1 MPLYE
6 FECRGCRSQFELLVR
21 PGDSPACP
29 SCKSADLERV
39 LSLFAVSSEATRATN
54 LDRARK
60 AGAKERR
67 DRKHAEIEAIE
78 HHSH

>member
-6 FECRGCRSQFELLVR
+6 FECRGCGRQFELLVR
-21 PGDSPACP
+21 TGDSPACP
-29 SCKSADLERV
+29 SCLSVDLERI
-39 LSLFAVSSEATRATN
+39 LSMFAVSSEATRATN

-78 HHSH
+78 NHSH

>member
-6 FECRGCRSQFELLVR
+6 FECRGCGDRFELLVR
-21 PGDSPACP
+21 GEGSPACP
-29 SCKSADLERV
+29 SCKSIDLERL
-39 LSLFAVSSEATRATN
+39 LSMFAVSSEGTRSSN
-54 LDRARK
+54 LDGARK

-67 DRKHAEIEAIE
+67 DRKHAEIEAIQ